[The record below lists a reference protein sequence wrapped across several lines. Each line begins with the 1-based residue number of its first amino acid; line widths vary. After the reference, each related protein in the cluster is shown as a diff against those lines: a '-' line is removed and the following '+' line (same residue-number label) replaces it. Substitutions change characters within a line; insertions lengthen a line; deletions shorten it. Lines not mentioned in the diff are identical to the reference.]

1 MVKQVQNGF
10 VSALTYSRQRLVG
23 RASSR
28 ALANPRLPFSVGFYY
43 AALMGNFGENSRLI
57 RGNPAPDVHINLGQ
71 SNIVLLTITTQK
83 RIPWLANDIV
93 HRLIRE
99 TWLEAKAWLVSDYLL
114 MPDHLHAFCAPHDL
128 RFTIE
133 QWIAY
138 WKREFRLKHGHAEW
152 RFQSRG
158 WHHRLRSGE
167 SHQQKWLYVQE
178 NPLRKGLVARI
189 EDWPF
194 KGRVFD
200 LMWTGK

>member
-1 MVKQVQNGF
+1 MVSILFTLQF
-10 VSALTYSRQRLVG
+10 
-23 RASSR
+23 
-28 ALANPRLPFSVGFYY
+28 
-43 AALMGNFGENSRLI
+43 MGDHGENTLPDRE
-57 RGNPAPDVHINLGQ
+57 NPAPGVHIDLGQ
-71 SNIVLLTITTQK
+71 SNIVLLTITTEI
-83 RIPWLANDIV
+83 RIPWLACETA

-99 TWLEAKAWLVSDYLL
+99 TWLEAKAWLIGDYLL

-128 RFTIE
+128 EFTIE

-138 WKREFRLKHGHAEW
+138 WKRDFRLKHRRADW
-152 RFQSRG
+152 KFQSRG

-167 SHQQKWLYVQE
+167 SHSQKWLYMQE
-178 NPLRKGLVARI
+178 NPLRKGLVTRM